1 MRTSKSKRW
10 IAVLGILAFAA
21 LLPASPPPPPNAAW
35 DKLKTLVGDWKG
47 AYAGAD
53 ESAGEGADGMGE
65 VRISYRLVS
74 NGTTLM
80 ETMDSGHDTSMVTM
94 YHVDGSRILA
104 THYCAVG
111 NQSRMAAAGL
121 SPDGKTLAFRFVD
134 ASNVTP
140 DSEVMQGVVVTFD
153 GPDRF
158 EQAWTSRTGAK
169 GQDQVGTFTYARVR

>member
-1 MRTSKSKRW
+1 MRPSKSKKW
-10 IAVLGILAFAA
+10 FAALGILASTA
-21 LLPASPPPPPNAAW
+21 LLPASPQPPPNAAW

-53 ESAGEGADGMGE
+53 QGAGDMDE

-104 THYCAVG
+104 THYCAAG

-121 SPDGKTLAFRFVD
+121 SSDGNTLSFRFVD
-134 ASNVTP
+134 ATNVTT

-153 GPDRF
+153 GSDRF
-158 EQAWTSRTGAK
+158 EQAWTSRTGARGK
-169 GQDQVGTFTYARVR
+169 DQVGTFTYVRVK

>member
-1 MRTSKSKRW
+1 MRASKSKRW
-10 IAVLGILAFAA
+10 IAALGILASTA
-21 LLPASPPPPPNAAW
+21 LSPASPQPNAAW

-53 ESAGEGADGMGE
+53 QGAGSMDE

-104 THYCAVG
+104 THYCAAG

-121 SPDGKTLAFRFVD
+121 SPDGKTLSFRFVD
-134 ASNVTP
+134 ATNVTP

-153 GPDRF
+153 GSDRF

-169 GQDQVGTFTYARVR
+169 GKDQVGTFTYSRVR

>member
-1 MRTSKSKRW
+1 MRPSKSKKW
-10 IAVLGILAFAA
+10 FAALGILASTA
-21 LLPASPPPPPNAAW
+21 LLPASPQPNAAW

-53 ESAGEGADGMGE
+53 QGAGDMDE

-94 YHVDGSRILA
+94 YHVDGSRLLA
-104 THYCAVG
+104 THYCAAG

-121 SPDGKTLAFRFVD
+121 SPDGKTLSFRFVD
-134 ASNVTP
+134 ATNVTP

-153 GPDRF
+153 GSDRF

-169 GQDQVGTFTYARVR
+169 GKDQVGTFTYSRVR